1 MKQIVI
7 YKRELIGVGDEDEIL
22 LMNSSGIFE
31 RITGLELLNIIKKKL

>member
-31 RITGLELLNIIKKKL
+31 RITGLQLLNIIKKKL

>member
-31 RITGLELLNIIKKKL
+31 RITGLQLLNIIKKEL